1 MNAPIPS
8 NEADR
13 LAAPRQYRIPDTAEE
28 AFDEII
34 SLGSSIR
41 GCPIA
46 LAAADFSHGICPDCA
61 QSHFPQYAKKSTAA
75 WHRRKRGVRFHAG
88 SSAGIGPVS
97 LDMRRVFGLET
108 EYGITVD
115 GMADV
120 DVVRE
125 SIAIVRSYTEHGAHL
140 KWDYTSED
148 PHLDARGFRAP
159 ELRQDTDEAA
169 YYELDKHRN
178 LSFAE
183 IKSDL
188 VLSNGARFYNDHA
201 HPEYS
206 TPECATLKD
215 IVAQDKAGERVLEEC
230 MRRRNSHLPKGQACR
245 LYKNNT
251 DFQGHSYGCHDNFL
265 MRREVPWD
273 RVVNDIVSFLVTRQI
288 FAGAGKLGIEGE
300 DQRSKSG
307 AFQLAQR
314 SDFFEVLTSI
324 DTMNRRPI
332 VNTRDEPHAAEA
344 LYRRFHV
351 IVGDANMSEWA
362 TAMKIGATA
371 LALELIENDRAPR
384 ITLDD
389 PVAATRLI
397 SRDQR
402 WKWLVVRE
410 DGATIAALDIQREWL
425 DAARTH
431 CERDEDAGWILRE
444 WEQVLE
450 DLARDPMSTC
460 DRCDWAAKRF
470 LLDTF
475 RDAEK
480 LDWSHPWLQALDLE
494 YHDVSLDNGLYY
506 ELARGAQMRRVV
518 TEEEIR
524 NAIFYPP
531 SGTRAF
537 FRGRAVA
544 KFNKDITS
552 LQWDALTFGSDSTAL
567 TFEFPHPAFDPGLD
581 KLNALINSARSVS
594 DLR

>member
-1 MNAPIPS
+1 
-8 NEADR
+8 
-13 LAAPRQYRIPDTAEE
+13 
-28 AFDEII
+28 
-34 SLGSSIR
+34 
-41 GCPIA
+41 
-46 LAAADFSHGICPDCA
+46 
-61 QSHFPQYAKKSTAA
+61 
-75 WHRRKRGVRFHAG
+75 
-88 SSAGIGPVS
+88 
-97 LDMRRVFGLET
+97 MRRVFGLET

-115 GMADV
+115 GLADL

-148 PHLDARGFRAP
+148 PHQDARGFRAP

-230 MRRRNSHLPKGQACR
+230 MRRRNLKLPAGQTCR

-265 MRREVPWD
+265 MRREVPWE
-273 RVVNDIVSFLVTRQI
+273 RVVRDIVSFLVTRQL

-300 DQRSKSG
+300 DQRSESG
-307 AFQLAQR
+307 VFQLAQR

-332 VNTRDEPHAAEA
+332 VNTRDEPHADGG
-344 LYRRFHV
+344 LYRRFHI

-362 TAMKIGATA
+362 TAMKIGTTA
-371 LALELIENDRAPR
+371 LALELIETGHAPR
-384 ITLDD
+384 IPLAD
-389 PVAATRLI
+389 PILATRLI
-397 SRDQR
+397 SRDER
-402 WKWLVVRE
+402 WKWAVERE
-410 DGATIAALDIQREWL
+410 DGRTMGALDIQHAWL
-425 DAARTH
+425 KAARTH
-431 CERDEDAGWILRE
+431 CEQSEDTGWIIAE
-444 WEQVLE
+444 WEQVLA
-450 DLARDPMSTC
+450 DLATDPMGTR

-475 RDAEK
+475 REAEK
-480 LDWSHPWLQALDLE
+480 LEWTHPWLQALDLE

-506 ELARGAQMRRVV
+506 ELARTGQMRRVV
-518 TEEEIR
+518 TEEQIR
-524 NAIFYPP
+524 DAIFYPP
-531 SGTRAF
+531 GGTRAF

-544 KFNKDITS
+544 KFNQEIAS
-552 LQWDALTFGSDSTAL
+552 LQWDSLTFGPDGNAL
-567 TFEFPHPAFDPGLD
+567 TFEFPHPAFDAELD
-581 KLNALINSARSVS
+581 RLNALIRDARSVN

>member
-1 MNAPIPS
+1 
-8 NEADR
+8 
-13 LAAPRQYRIPDTAEE
+13 
-28 AFDEII
+28 
-34 SLGSSIR
+34 
-41 GCPIA
+41 
-46 LAAADFSHGICPDCA
+46 
-61 QSHFPQYAKKSTAA
+61 
-75 WHRRKRGVRFHAG
+75 
-88 SSAGIGPVS
+88 
-97 LDMRRVFGLET
+97 MRRVFGLET

-115 GMADV
+115 GMADL

-125 SIAIVRSYTEHGAHL
+125 SIAIVRCYTEHGAHL
-140 KWDYTSED
+140 KWDYSSED
-148 PHLDARGFRAP
+148 PHRDARGFRAP

-206 TPECATLKD
+206 TPECATLRD

-230 MRRRNSHLPKGQACR
+230 MRRRNAHLPHGQTCR

-265 MRREVPWD
+265 MRRDVPWEN
-273 RVVNDIVSFLVTRQI
+273 VVRDIVSFLVTRQL

-300 DQRSKSG
+300 DQRSQS
-307 AFQLAQR
+307 ADFQLAQR

-332 VNTRDEPHAAEA
+332 VNTRDEPHADGD
-344 LYRRFHV
+344 LYRRFHI

-362 TAMKIGATA
+362 TAMKIGTTA
-371 LALELIENDRAPR
+371 LALELIEKGRAPR
-384 ITLDD
+384 IALED
-389 PVAATRLI
+389 PIMATRLV
-397 SRDQR
+397 SRDQQ
-402 WKWLVVRE
+402 WKWPVIRQ
-410 DGATIAALDIQREWL
+410 GGTTAGALDIQREWL
-425 DAARTH
+425 EAARQH
-431 CERDEDAGWILRE
+431 CDPDDDTAWILRE
-444 WEQVLE
+444 WEQVLA
-450 DLARDPMSTC
+450 DLAVDPMSTR

-470 LLDTF
+470 LLETF

-480 LDWSHPWLQALDLE
+480 LDPAHPWLQALDLE
-494 YHDVSLDNGLYY
+494 YHDISLENGLYY
-506 ELARGAQMRRVV
+506 ELVRGGQMRRVV
-518 TEEEIR
+518 SEDDIR

-544 KFNKDITS
+544 KFHDDIAS
-552 LQWDALTFGSDSTAL
+552 LQWDAVTFGGKSPAL
-567 TFEFPHPAFDPGLD
+567 TVELRHPAFDPDLD
-581 KLNALINSARSVS
+581 RLNALIRDARSL
-594 DLR
+594 DELR